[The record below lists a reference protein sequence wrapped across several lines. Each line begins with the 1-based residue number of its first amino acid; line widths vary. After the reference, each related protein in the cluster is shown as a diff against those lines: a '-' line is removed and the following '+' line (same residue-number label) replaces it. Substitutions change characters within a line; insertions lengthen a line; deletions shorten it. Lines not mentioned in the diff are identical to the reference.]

1 MTYIDPI
8 KNNMYNYSR
17 IIDQILKPKNIIKI
31 EKNIIKSHKESQ
43 QIHRNIISY
52 YLKNI
57 EKNIK
62 VLKNICK
69 EEKLSIIDIYTL
81 VLELLDNKSNKIL
94 ININSKINDK
104 SINRFKLRR
113 NIINIIITEIKLV
126 LQKQKLLKGG
136 KSSKINMLKTIDYY
150 LKKSISN

>member
-1 MTYIDPI
+1 MRYIDPI